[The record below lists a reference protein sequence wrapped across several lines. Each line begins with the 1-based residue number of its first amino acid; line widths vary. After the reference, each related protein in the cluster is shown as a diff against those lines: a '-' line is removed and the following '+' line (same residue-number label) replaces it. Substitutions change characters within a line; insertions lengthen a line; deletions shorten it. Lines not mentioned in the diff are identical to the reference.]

1 MHFLKKMFELTEYI
15 RGDEFLSP
23 MIEQI
28 YVSQNEEFIL
38 IPKVGRQ
45 KIIFGKYIDIEDKF
59 NRLKLFYQEGM
70 SREGW
75 QKYKTINLKYRKQV
89 VCERR

>member
-1 MHFLKKMFELTEYI
+1 
-15 RGDEFLSP
+15 

-28 YVSQNEEFIL
+28 YVNQYEEFTL

-45 KIIFGKYIDIEDKF
+45 KIIFGKYEDVEDKF
-59 NRLKLFYQEGM
+59 NRLELFYAEGM

-75 QKYKTINLKYRKQV
+75 QKYKTINLKYRRQV
-89 VCERR
+89 VCEKR